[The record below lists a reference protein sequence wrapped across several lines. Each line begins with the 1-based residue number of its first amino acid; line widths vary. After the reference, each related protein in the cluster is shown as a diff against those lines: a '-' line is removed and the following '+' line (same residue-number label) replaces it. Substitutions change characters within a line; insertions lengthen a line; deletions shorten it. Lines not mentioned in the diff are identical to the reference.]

1 MSRIVSIKPKDD
13 QNFWNFILASLS
25 IILLAVEIW
34 LIGIYF
40 GWMPTGIGVFD
51 FVLII
56 LATFRLTRLFVY
68 DTVAQFIR
76 DWFLDKTER
85 EENGEVFVVR
95 EKPKGGVKRALADL
109 MSCPWCFGLQAAI
122 LVVFFYFLTP
132 ITWIIVL
139 MLAVAGVAT
148 LIQLLAN
155 LIGWHAEHRKNL
167 VKMQEEGR
175 TKGANTC

>member
-1 MSRIVSIKPKDD
+1 MSNIVSIKPKDD

-25 IILLAVEIW
+25 VVLLAVEIW
-34 LIGIYF
+34 LIAYF
-40 GWMPTGIGVFD
+40 GYLPLSIGVFD
-51 FVLII
+51 VILII

-76 DWFLDKTER
+76 DWFLEKTEK
-85 EENGEVFVVR
+85 EENGQVMVVR
-95 EKPKGGVKRALADL
+95 AKPAGGVKRALADL

-132 ITWIIVL
+132 VAWIIIL
-139 MLAVAGVAT
+139 MLAIAGVST
-148 LIQLLAN
+148 LFQLLAN

-167 VKMQEEGR
+167 VKMQEGNS